1 MLPKFRAALFDLDGT
16 LLCTMRYWRFS
27 TLEFLLAHDV
37 IPTGEEL
44 SRMYL
49 TSSKR
54 LCAEILEAHG
64 QRMEQAEIVHEL
76 EGYMHRHYLCDAHAK
91 PFVEEYLKKLRADGV
106 SMCVG
111 TGSPREYA
119 RDGLERLGL
128 AKYFS
133 FITDCYEYGLTK
145 SDPAYFEFMARK
157 LGVEA
162 REMCVVE
169 DALYSIRSAK
179 AAGCPVIAL
188 IDPTQVNDHGE
199 IMRIS
204 DHFVSSYEEL
214 L

>member
-1 MLPKFRAALFDLDGT
+1 MRPKFRAALFDMDGT

-27 TLEFLLAHDV
+27 TLEFLLAHDI

-64 QRMEQAEIVHEL
+64 RHMEQAKIVQEL
-76 EGYMHRHYLCDAHAK
+76 EGYMHRHYLFDAHAK
-91 PFVEEYLKKLRADGV
+91 PFVGEYLKKLQACGV

-111 TGSPREYA
+111 TGTPREYA
-119 RDGLERLGL
+119 RDGLQRLGL
-128 AKYFS
+128 AQYFS

-145 SDPAYFEFMARK
+145 AESAYLELMAQK

-162 REMCVVE
+162 GEMCAFE

-188 IDPTQVNDHGE
+188 LDPTQINDRAE
-199 IMRIS
+199 IIRIS
-204 DHFVSSYEEL
+204 DCCIESYEEL